1 MIVSQQLGHKV
12 DRFLRYQVL
21 VLSSNELLPR
31 LLGMPSQNPI
41 KMRIQFQVIG
51 VQVMKQFLGAQN
63 FGNLDQLI
71 IVVVPMEE
79 RFLSE
84 NHPREHASQTP
95 HIQGIIILLQ
105 VHQKLRPLEITTGH
119 PDIVLPPRMV
129 KLRQPPINQPQLPL
143 LVINHDVVRLDI
155 PMHHTIG
162 MAIIQRLEQ
171 LKNIIPNVKIRKSR
185 VQNLEI
191 CIVDMLENEAR
202 SLTLRIPH
210 HVQQLNDVRS
220 PTHVLQDF
228 DFAFDFFLLDGF
240 EDFDDA
246 FGVVPDVDAFEDFG
260 VFAAADFAD
269 DFVIFLVAPVDGEGF
284 VVPVVA
290 GAVDVDVGVDSCA
303 AHAVLRCGCAIYQC
317 YPPLQM
323 TSSWMKKG

>member
-1 MIVSQQLGHKV
+1 
-12 DRFLRYQVL
+12 
-21 VLSSNELLPR
+21 
-31 LLGMPSQNPI
+31 
-41 KMRIQFQVIG
+41 
-51 VQVMKQFLGAQN
+51 
-63 FGNLDQLI
+63 
-71 IVVVPMEE
+71 MEE
-79 RFLSE
+79 GFLPE
-84 NHPREHASQTP
+84 YHPCKHAPQTP
-95 HIQGIIILLQ
+95 HIQGIIVLLQ

-171 LKNIIPNVKIRKSR
+171 LKNVVPNIEIRKRR

-191 CIVDMLENEAR
+191 RVVHMLKNETR
-202 SLTLRIPH
+202 RFTLRIPH
-210 HVQQLNDVRS
+210 NVQQLNDVRP

-228 DFAFDFFLLDGF
+228 DSAFDFFLLDRF
-240 EDFDDA
+240 EDFDHA
-246 FGVVPDVDAFEDFG
+246 FGVVPHVDAFEDFG

-269 DFVIFLVAPVDGEGF
+269 NFIVFLVTPVHSEGF

-290 GAVDVDVGVDSCA
+290 GAVDVDVGVDSNWNA
-303 AHAVLRCGCAIYQC
+303 G
-317 YPPLQM
+317 
-323 TSSWMKKG
+323 